1 MALGIII
8 AVVVIAIL
16 AVVMI
21 KMYKNTSKTSY
32 FGEPNRCQVCG
43 RRGDTGI
50 CPFCKSDSKSL
61 R

>member
-8 AVVVIAIL
+8 AVIVIAIL

-43 RRGDTGI
+43 RRGDTGT
-50 CPFCKSDSKSL
+50 CLFCKSDSKSL

>member
-21 KMYKNTSKTSY
+21 KMYRSTSRASY

-43 RRGDTGI
+43 RRGDNEI

>member
-8 AVVVIAIL
+8 AVIVIAIL

-43 RRGDTGI
+43 RPGDTSI

>member
-1 MALGIII
+1 MAIGIII

-21 KMYKNTSKTSY
+21 KMYKSTSKTSY
-32 FGEPNRCQVCG
+32 FGEPSRCQVCG
-43 RRGDTGI
+43 RKGDPDN

>member
-16 AVVMI
+16 AIVMI
-21 KMYKNTSKTSY
+21 KMYRNTSKTSY

-43 RRGDTGI
+43 RRGDTDT